1 MDGILEELLR
11 LEGVKNRALI
21 DLDPAAYED
30 SVQKQIGLINDPGI
44 SEAARTGKE
53 TLAAISKLSNFNT
66 SLFENL
72 LPTAKSRT
80 WPRICTSCGR
90 FATTSPSPGLPQ
102 TVLNFL
108 THSLY

>member
-30 SVQKQIGLINDPGI
+30 SVQKQIVLINDPGLM
-44 SEAARTGKE
+44 EAARTGKE

-66 SLFENL
+66 TLYENL
-72 LPTAKSRT
+72 LATAPWILAASRSYT
-80 WPRICTSCGR
+80 GHGQIEDPA
-90 FATTSPSPGLPQ
+90 ATHAFSAEG
-102 TVLNFL
+102 
-108 THSLY
+108 

>member
-30 SVQKQIGLINDPGI
+30 SVQKQIELINDPGI

-53 TLAAISKLSNFNT
+53 TLVAISKLSNFNT
-66 SLFENL
+66 TLYENL
-72 LPTAKSRT
+72 LATAPWILAASRSYT
-80 WPRICTSCGR
+80 GQGQIEDPA
-90 FATTSPSPGLPQ
+90 ATHAFSAE
-102 TVLNFL
+102 V
-108 THSLY
+108 

>member
-66 SLFENL
+66 SLYENL
-72 LPTAKSRT
+72 LATAPWILGASRNYT
-80 WPRICTSCGR
+80 GQGRIEDHA
-90 FATTSPSPGLPQ
+90 ATHAFSAE
-102 TVLNFL
+102 V
-108 THSLY
+108 

>member
-21 DLDPAAYED
+21 ELDPAAYED

-44 SEAARTGKE
+44 SEAARTGKD

-66 SLFENL
+66 TLYENL
-72 LPTAKSRT
+72 LATAPWILAASRSYNGQGQ
-80 WPRICTSCGR
+80 IADL
-90 FATTSPSPGLPQ
+90 ATTNAF
-102 TVLNFL
+102 TAEV
-108 THSLY
+108 